1 MLNKNNLAEVNSFK
15 LLTKEN
21 LLFSLVYN
29 FQKRTP
35 NFRLSKVDFS
45 TIKIASKKV
54 RKNTV
59 DISTREITLKKVRE
73 NNMDFST
80 S

>member
-1 MLNKNNLAEVNSFK
+1 M
-15 LLTKEN
+15 
-21 LLFSLVYN
+21 FSLVYN
-29 FQKRTP
+29 LQKRTP
-35 NFRLSKVDFS
+35 NFCLSEVDFS

-73 NNMDFST
+73 NSMDFST